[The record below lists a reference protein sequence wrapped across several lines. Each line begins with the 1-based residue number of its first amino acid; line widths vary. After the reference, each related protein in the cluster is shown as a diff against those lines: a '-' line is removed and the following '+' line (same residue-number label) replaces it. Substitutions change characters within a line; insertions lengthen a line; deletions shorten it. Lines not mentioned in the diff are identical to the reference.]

1 MTSAVR
7 YFIELHFCRR
17 SFACKEDAFGVTISN
32 CRVSSQAN
40 DPDQTEWFWT
50 SGRDCI
56 GFAASRAPADSALFL
71 GRSITSYLLLTAF
84 DLSLGLMLII
94 GTTRDRSDP
103 TTVDPRA
110 TWLASRLT
118 AVLVLA
124 IFFGIVAAII
134 TVPIG
139 MPVFIFGL
147 TKAGNLPDLLSHPNF
162 WVTAAVM
169 AIATGTR
176 AQLSF
181 ESVTTP
187 GERGTS
193 PYAAPVIGD
202 LESDRRRSKA
212 ANAAQVTIIATY
224 VALSYLLI
232 NFGQR
237 GLFILPILFAAFLV
251 FYDTR
256 PALAQ
261 RIFPRLWR
269 QV

>member
-1 MTSAVR
+1 MASSRPKQGHAIAIALDGLR
-7 YFIELHFCRR
+7 HALPLIPLYFW
-17 SFACKEDAFGVTISN
+17 GGN
-32 CRVSSQAN
+32 
-40 DPDQTEWFWT
+40 
-50 SGRDCI
+50 
-56 GFAASRAPADSALFL
+56 
-71 GRSITSYLLLTAF
+71 ITSYLLLTAF
-84 DLSLGLMLII
+84 DLSLGLMLIV

-110 TWLASRLT
+110 TWLASRVT

-124 IFFGIVAAII
+124 IFFGIVAAFI

-147 TKAGNLPDLLSHPNF
+147 TKAGELPDLLSQPNF

-169 AIATGTR
+169 AISTGTR

-193 PYAAPVIGD
+193 PHAAPVIGD
-202 LESDRRRSKA
+202 LEGDRRRSKA

-224 VALSYLLI
+224 VALSYFLS
-232 NFGQR
+232 NFGQH
-237 GLFILPILFAAFLV
+237 GFFIFPILFAALLV
-251 FYDTR
+251 FYDAR
-256 PALAQ
+256 PDLAQ
-261 RIFPRLWR
+261 QIFPKLWR
-269 QV
+269 EQKRA